1 MHDVSLWTLVCIN
14 EHIDIDN
21 AHDNHDSNYCDYHW
35 DNNNDGDN
43 DDDDDDDDNNNK
55 AVIDRRLRPRCCH
68 LGSYF
73 QHMPFSCCYIHRDI
87 MCKRDVINIQHTHCG
102 LVGPDCKK

>member
-1 MHDVSLWTLVCIN
+1 MHHCELQCVGPIN
-14 EHIDIDN
+14 EHTTR
-21 AHDNHDSNYCDYHW
+21 HDSNYCDYHW

-43 DDDDDDDDNNNK
+43 DDDDDDNNNK

-73 QHMPFSCCYIHRDI
+73 QHMPFSCCYVHRDI